1 MSLQTLEK
9 ANPAQRK
16 SITREPL
23 PAVNPRTVFVELFEL
38 LEEYGPSWYTEEQHN
53 RAVAAMRI
61 LYASSAKTA
70 KPRIAECQ
78 L

>member
-1 MSLQTLEK
+1 VSLQGLEK
-9 ANPAQRK
+9 VNSAQNK
-16 SITREPL
+16 LASREPL
-23 PAVNPRTVFVELFEL
+23 QPLNPRTVFVELFEL

-61 LYASSAKTA
+61 LYASSAKNA